1 MGSDD
6 ESEVKKGIKVL
17 NQTEGNN
24 RVLSFHPIIER
35 HVTLLILIPLCTNP
49 TPAPP
54 AYSPRGSGEPPR
66 RRRLKD
72 LNWVPKHFSLS
83 FRGEC
88 RDRFVRRRTS
98 WAGRIPSAKGLA
110 LPRPRQ
116 ENETKL

>member
-83 FRGEC
+83 FREI
-88 RDRFVRRRTS
+88 VS
-98 WAGRIPSAKGLA
+98 
-110 LPRPRQ
+110 
-116 ENETKL
+116 